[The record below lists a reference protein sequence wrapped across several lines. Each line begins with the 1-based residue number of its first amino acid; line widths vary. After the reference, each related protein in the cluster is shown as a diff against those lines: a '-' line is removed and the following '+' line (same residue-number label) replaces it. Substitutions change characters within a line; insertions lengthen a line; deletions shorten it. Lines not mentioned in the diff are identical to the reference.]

1 MPAMAGQRYGKAQDA
16 VSRNELW
23 ERGWGCEG
31 DSNFL
36 TVSDTGYAL
45 LSSLLPSLAL
55 ALALRQIGDNTQHL
69 LAYEPLTS
77 CHRAS
82 FLTL

>member
-31 DSNFL
+31 DYNFL

-45 LSSLLPSLAL
+45 L
-55 ALALRQIGDNTQHL
+55 
-69 LAYEPLTS
+69 
-77 CHRAS
+77 
-82 FLTL
+82 

>member
-16 VSRNELW
+16 VGRNELW

-31 DSNFL
+31 DYNFL

-45 LSSLLPSLAL
+45 L
-55 ALALRQIGDNTQHL
+55 
-69 LAYEPLTS
+69 
-77 CHRAS
+77 
-82 FLTL
+82 